1 MAAVLGVRYAR
12 ILRAPRTARL
22 LLPTLIARIP
32 DAIAATAIAVL
43 VRSVTGSFST
53 AGFAAG
59 AFGIGTAVSAPL
71 AGRALD
77 RFGQRRVLP
86 VLALAFAGLLV
97 TLTAG
102 TGHLSYAAIDA
113 LAAAAGLTR
122 PPVEAAMR
130 AVWPQVVPASAV
142 DTAYALDSTTQELIW
157 IGGPLLLAG
166 LLATGSARLPLLAC
180 AVVSAGGTALYAMG
194 LPGTADRRPGPGSH
208 PGPLRQAR
216 LRVLLLSAL
225 GYGLAAGVLNLALI
239 AFATRHGGVAW
250 AGILVAVWGCG
261 SLAGGLIYGS
271 RDWPATVELRAMAC
285 LALFGAALALLA
297 AAPGLA
303 VLTVLMVP
311 LGLPLSPWLGSLSS
325 AVQRSVPGAST
336 TEAFAWLF
344 AVITVGIAAGNA
356 AGGVLIQ
363 AAGTRTAFLAAAAL
377 SLAGALSGVL
387 LGAGPGAQL
396 LPARGHEGSGPRRS
410 QDRRRAG
417 EWSSVAVLAR
427 AAARPALGS
436 PRRHSHV

>member
-43 VRSVTGSFST
+43 VRSVTGSYTT
-53 AGFAAG
+53 AGLAAG

-86 VLALAFAGLLV
+86 VLALAFAGLL
-97 TLTAG
+97 TALTAG
-102 TGHLSYAAIDA
+102 TGHLSHAAVDV

-122 PPVEAAMR
+122 PPVEAALR
-130 AVWPQVVPASAV
+130 AVWPRIVPADAV
-142 DTAYALDSTTQELIW
+142 DTAYALDSTTQELVW

-166 LLATGSARLPLLAC
+166 LLATGNARLPLLAC
-180 AVVSAGGTALYAMG
+180 AVVSAGGTALYARG
-194 LPGTADRRPGPGSH
+194 LPGAAGRSDGPSSH
-208 PGPLRQAR
+208 ASPLRQGR
-216 LRVLLLSAL
+216 LRALLLSAL

-250 AGILVAVWGCG
+250 AGVLVAVWGGG

-271 RDWPATVELRAMAC
+271 RDWPATVERRAMAC

-356 AGGVLIQ
+356 AGGALIQ
-363 AAGTRTAFLAAAAL
+363 AAGTRTAFLAAAGLA
-377 SLAGALSGVL
+377 LAGALAGVL
-387 LGAGPGAQL
+387 LGGRTGPAHSE
-396 LPARGHEGSGPRRS
+396 ARLASGS
-410 QDRRRAG
+410 RASG
-417 EWSSVAVLAR
+417 
-427 AAARPALGS
+427 
-436 PRRHSHV
+436 